1 MTSAAEPPSPTGSE
15 SALQSTPQP
24 VSQTASKPVSEPPSE
39 SIRSDVLIVG
49 AGPVGLFA
57 AFEAGVIGLSCQI
70 VDALGKIG
78 GQCTELY
85 PDKPIYDIPA
95 IPSCTA
101 RELVDR
107 LLAQCKPFDVPIHL
121 EQRVESVEQRSDGR
135 WTVRTDRGLV
145 FDVAAIL
152 LAAGNGAFVPQKLPL
167 AEAAPLESRYVH
179 YSVQRP
185 ADFADKTVVV
195 AGGGDSALD
204 WALALRKVARR
215 VTLVHRRNGFSAAD
229 SSVEL
234 MRRAVEAGEM
244 DFIVGAISGL
254 TVASDEKADA
264 LKSITLRHIEGETEL
279 QAEQLVV
286 LYGLVADL
294 GPIGQWGLSIHGGR
308 VDVDTS
314 NYESS
319 RPGIFAVGDIANYP
333 NKQKLILSGFHE
345 ASLALRKAYSYAY
358 PDKKRVHVHS
368 SYDAKLAEKVS
379 AAG

>member
-1 MTSAAEPPSPTGSE
+1 MTSAADPHTAPARATSPTS
-15 SALQSTPQP
+15 P
-24 VSQTASKPVSEPPSE
+24 
-39 SIRSDVLIVG
+39 IRSDVLIVG

-57 AFEAGVIGLSCQI
+57 AFEAGVLGLSCQI
-70 VDALGKIG
+70 VDALDKVG
-78 GQCTELY
+78 GQCIELY

-95 IPSCTA
+95 IVSCTA

-107 LLAQCKPFDVPIHL
+107 LLLQCKPFDVPIHL
-121 EQRVESVEQRSDGR
+121 EQRVESVEQRDDGR
-135 WTVRTDRGLV
+135 WIVRTSSGLV

-152 LAAGNGAFVPQKLPL
+152 LAAGNGAFVPQKLAL
-167 AEAAPLESRYVH
+167 DEAVPLESRHVH
-179 YSVQRP
+179 YSVPRL
-185 ADFADKTVVV
+185 ADFADRTVVV

-215 VTLVHRRNGFSAAD
+215 VTLVHRRNGFSATD
-229 SSVEL
+229 SSVAT

-244 DFIVGAISGL
+244 DFVVGAISSL
-254 TVASDEKADA
+254 HVEDDA
-264 LKSITLRHIEGETEL
+264 LRALTLRQLEGESRLDTDH
-279 QAEQLVV
+279 LVV

-294 GPIGQWGLSIHGGR
+294 GPIARWSLSIHGGR

-345 ASLALRKAYSYAY
+345 ASLALRKAYAYAY
-358 PDKKRVHVHS
+358 PEKKRVHVHS
-368 SYDAKLAEKVS
+368 SYDAKLAGKLAHGE
-379 AAG
+379 

>member
-1 MTSAAEPPSPTGSE
+1 MTSEADSNVPTP
-15 SALQSTPQP
+15 TPQIDP
-24 VSQTASKPVSEPPSE
+24 
-39 SIRSDVLIVG
+39 IRTDVLIVG

-57 AFEAGVIGLSCQI
+57 AFEAGVVGLSCHI
-70 VDALGKIG
+70 VDTLERIG
-78 GQCTELY
+78 GQCIELY

-107 LLAQCKPFDVPIHL
+107 LMEQCRPFNVPIHL
-121 EQRVESVEQRSDGR
+121 GQRVEFVKQRDDGR
-135 WTVRTDRGLV
+135 WTVTTAQGLS
-145 FDVAAIL
+145 FDAAAIM
-152 LAAGNGAFVPQKLPL
+152 LAAGNGAFVPQRL
-167 AEAAPLESRYVH
+167 ALSEATPLEGRHVH
-179 YSVQRP
+179 YSVSNV

-215 VTLVHRRNGFSAAD
+215 VVLVHRRNGFSAVA
-229 SSVEL
+229 SSVDA
-234 MRRAVEAGEM
+234 MRRAVDAGEM
-244 DFIVGAISGL
+244 EFMVGSIAALHEAQERLASIEIRQIGG
-254 TVASDEKADA
+254 VAQVDADH
-264 LKSITLRHIEGETEL
+264 LL
-279 QAEQLVV
+279 V

-294 GPIGQWGLSIHGGR
+294 GPIANWGLKVSGGR

-319 RPGIFAVGDIANYP
+319 RPGIFAVGDIGNYP

-345 ASLALRKAYSYAY
+345 ASLALRKAYTYAY

-368 SYDAKLAEKVS
+368 SYDAGLAERIAS
-379 AAG
+379 GPGHHE